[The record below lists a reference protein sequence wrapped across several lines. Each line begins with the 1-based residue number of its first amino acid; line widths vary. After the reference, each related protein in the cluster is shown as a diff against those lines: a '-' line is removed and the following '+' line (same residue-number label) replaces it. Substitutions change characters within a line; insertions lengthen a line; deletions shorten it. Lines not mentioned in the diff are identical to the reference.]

1 MEERIKR
8 YFYDHPRAE
17 PNLRTLAKELGIS
30 HMSAVRH
37 AKTLAK
43 KGYLNLQQKKLE
55 TVVSLDKERT
65 KDERRLHNI
74 KKVLDSGLVEHL
86 EETYEHPKAIVLFG
100 SYSFGEDDGLGDI
113 DIAVQT
119 SLERQPDRT
128 RFEKKLERPLE
139 IFALNEKTS
148 KELRTSIH
156 NGVVLRGRI
165 R

>member
-8 YFYDHPRAE
+8 YFYDRPRAE
-17 PNLRTLAKELGIS
+17 LNLRTLAREIGTS

-37 AKTLAK
+37 AKALAE
-43 KGYLNLQQKKLE
+43 KGHLNLQRKKLE
-55 TVVSLDKERT
+55 TVVSLNKQNT

-86 EETYEHPKAIVLFG
+86 EEVYEHPKAIIPFG

-119 SLERQPDRT
+119 SMERQPDRT
-128 RFEKKLERPLE
+128 TYEKKLERPLE
-139 IFALNEKTS
+139 IFTLNEKTS
-148 KELRTSIH
+148 KELRTSIY
-156 NGVVLRGRI
+156 NGIVLRGRI